1 MLCQINGNALA
12 IVYLKT
18 AGGRWEKVRYLRLS
32 WKRSLRPCREAGG
45 EVGEPVGRADWIW
58 EVAELHGRG
67 NRISG
72 SRRAGWPSRLD
83 LSLAI
88 AWRPGVSTRSGWESR
103 AWEWIACW
111 ATYQAWL
118 ASIRTKS
125 VRIDALDLTLLRAF
139 HNARPC
145 PTLSRLRTQC
155 AEPHLRIGPRSTEDP
170 QSIPSSRRTFASEAS
185 ILAKLTKPESVPA
198 RLLGVLVSLPFAP
211 GASNVGSLARIDLA
225 VWLPVAVLWLLLSG
239 LTSVLNL
246 PLTSDDR
253 AKCFLRPESERV
265 FSFSWLGTGSPG
277 LGRRGDRVT
286 GVVDELGEGRANN
299 ALPEPR
305 PSGMYS

>member
-1 MLCQINGNALA
+1 MA
-12 IVYLKT
+12 
-18 AGGRWEKVRYLRLS
+18 
-32 WKRSLRPCREAGG
+32 
-45 EVGEPVGRADWIW
+45 EPTGSA

-88 AWRPGVSTRSGWESR
+88 AWLPGAGHRTGNGRGNK
-103 AWEWIACW
+103 ACW
-111 ATYQAWL
+111 ATYWAWL

-185 ILAKLTKPESVPA
+185 ILAKLTKPESAACSPA
-198 RLLGVLVSLPFAP
+198 
-211 GASNVGSLARIDLA
+211 
-225 VWLPVAVLWLLLSG
+225 
-239 LTSVLNL
+239 
-246 PLTSDDR
+246 
-253 AKCFLRPESERV
+253 
-265 FSFSWLGTGSPG
+265 
-277 LGRRGDRVT
+277 
-286 GVVDELGEGRANN
+286 GRARQSSVC
-299 ALPEPR
+299 ALEHR
-305 PSGMYS
+305 MLAAWRE